1 MTHGEMSGMV
11 HDEIYL
17 EVATTLVAFL
27 LAGRYFEVR
36 SRRKAGAALRSLLN
50 LGSKEATLWCDGVER
65 SIPIGVLGVS
75 EIFVVRPGEII
86 ATDGIVIE
94 VKAPLIEA

>member
-1 MTHGEMSGMV
+1 MTDHSSMGAEP

-36 SRRKAGAALRSLLN
+36 SRRRAGAALRSLLKHWSERGN
-50 LGSKEATLWCDGVER
+50 ALAGWRRDPYCYWGTWCWRDICCATR
-65 SIPIGVLGVS
+65 
-75 EIFVVRPGEII
+75 
-86 ATDGIVIE
+86 
-94 VKAPLIEA
+94 